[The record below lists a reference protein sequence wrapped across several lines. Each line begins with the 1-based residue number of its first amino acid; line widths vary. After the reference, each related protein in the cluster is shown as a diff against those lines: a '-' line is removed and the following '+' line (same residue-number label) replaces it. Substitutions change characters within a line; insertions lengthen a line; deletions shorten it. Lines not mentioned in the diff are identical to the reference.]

1 MRWIP
6 VYAGISRIVF
16 LFATCGPRMR
26 DNPAG
31 RIIALMIRRRGLGG
45 RICHPSWTR
54 PEIPPRNV
62 RRTGKSEPSTSRIIS
77 YFSAAVC
84 LT

>member
-1 MRWIP
+1 MGSRCIP
-6 VYAGISRIVF
+6 DRF

-54 PEIPPRNV
+54 PEIPPI
-62 RRTGKSEPSTSRIIS
+62 STTPKPPETE
-77 YFSAAVC
+77 V
-84 LT
+84 